1 MLIKELIS
9 KKRLGKELSKEEI
22 YWFVTS
28 LTNNSIT
35 EGQVA
40 ALAMAVCLQGMTF
53 EERVESVSY
62 THLRAHETV

>member
-22 YWFVTS
+22 YWFVTC

-53 EERVESVSY
+53 EERVE
-62 THLRAHETV
+62 